1 MPNWCENIWR
11 IAGRNETEAR
21 EIFDV
26 LTTEIFDVLTT
37 EGRDAERRVTF
48 EKLLPMPAILE
59 KLTRGGA
66 MIDGERVS
74 VWIEE
79 ADADGVCVRRT
90 PTAEEQAEIDAT
102 GAPDWYEWRLAHW
115 GCKWDAAHTSE
126 ADLDGD
132 LVTLRFD
139 TPWGPPVGV
148 IDAIRERWPE
158 ANLSA
163 FYHEPGVEAAGYL

>member
-1 MPNWCENIWR
+1 MPNWCENRWTIT
-11 IAGRNETEAR
+11 AESAAQAR
-21 EIFDV
+21 
-26 LTTEIFDVLTT
+26 EIFDVLTT
-37 EGRDAERRVTF
+37 EGRDADERRVTF
-48 EKLLPMPAILE
+48 EKLLPMPAILA
-59 KLTRGGA
+59 KLTRRGWTIG
-66 MIDGERVS
+66 GERVS
-74 VWIEE
+74 VKIEE
-79 ADADGVCVRRT
+79 ADADGVCVRRN

-102 GAPDWYEWRLAHW
+102 GAPDWYEWRIAHW

-126 ADLDGD
+126 ADLDDD